1 MKQDSILKFASAG
14 ITGLS
19 TITGGGF
26 KKACGGGTK
35 KTKKSKK
42 SKAKSCKSAKSS
54 KSGKSN
60 KGGCYCA

>member
-26 KKACGGGTK
+26 KSACGGGTK
-35 KTKKSKK
+35 KGSKKSKK
-42 SKAKSCKSAKSS
+42 SKKA
-54 KSGKSN
+54 KSGKSG
-60 KGGCYCA
+60 KGGCCYCC

>member
-26 KKACGGGTK
+26 KKASGCGTK
-35 KTKKSKK
+35 KGSKKSKK
-42 SKAKSCKSAKSS
+42 SKAKSYKSHKSS
-54 KSGKSN
+54 KSGN
-60 KGGCYCA
+60 GGGCYSC